1 MEILQK
7 IWSIF
12 NLYNGVWPL
21 ELVISVLFYSVLFFP
36 PNSYLDHYPDTIAF
50 IYLFIYFLPVSPFGS
65 SQIHLLTLENITQV
79 SSLLVQMVPVVDT
92 RPSSVFWTKENYFDL
107 FSFQYKKFFCVCEVF
122 WVHWGFSGNNFGIKK
137 LLHNQKNINISSAKL
152 SIRFHLKIFLWKG
165 LLSRATKINN

>member
-50 IYLFIYFLPVSPFGS
+50 IYLFIYFLPLSPFGS

-92 RPSSVFWTKENYFDL
+92 RPSSVF
-107 FSFQYKKFFCVCEVF
+107 
-122 WVHWGFSGNNFGIKK
+122 
-137 LLHNQKNINISSAKL
+137 
-152 SIRFHLKIFLWKG
+152 
-165 LLSRATKINN
+165 